1 MRDPRYDVLFEPVR
15 IGPVTAPNRFYQ
27 VPHCTGMGWRHPR
40 SLAAFRGVKAE
51 GGWGVVCTE
60 YCSIDPSSDDH
71 PLPYAALWDAADVRA
86 HALTTEA
93 VHAQGALAGVE
104 LWHGGSFIAN
114 LFSRLPTLGLS
125 SRPTAHFAGDPVQ
138 SRAMDKA
145 DIRDLRRWQ
154 RAAAG
159 RAVEAGFDIV
169 YVYAAHG
176 YLLSE
181 FLSPVLN
188 QRCDEYGGPLENRV
202 RIVRE
207 LIAET
212 REAVGDRAAV
222 ALRFNI
228 SEAGHADGLTPEES
242 REAIS
247 LLAALPDLWD
257 VTISDYYREMGSSRF
272 VKEAAQEETVAF
284 VKRVSAKPVVGVGRF
299 TSPDTMVRQIRNGVL
314 DLIGAARPSI
324 ADPFLPR
331 KIEEGRPEDIRECIG
346 CNICYA
352 HNSRGVPLRC
362 TQNPTT
368 GEEWRLGWHPER
380 IAPRHADETV
390 LVVGGGPAGLEA
402 ARALGQ
408 RGYAVTL
415 AEAAGELGGR
425 VSRESR
431 LPGLAEWAWVRDWR
445 VGQLAKLPSVA
456 VYLDSELSAAEVLD
470 FGFRHVIV
478 ATGARWRRD
487 GTGRRRATAFAGSDL
502 AGVATPDDI
511 MDGRLPAG
519 PVLVYDDDNY
529 YMGPVLALKL
539 RAAGREV
546 ALATNEGR
554 AGHWSR
560 FTGEQEFTN
569 QALIEAGVEILTN
582 HALAGFDGHRVQL
595 ACIFTGRTLARPARS
610 LVTVTSRAPS
620 DGLYLELAG
629 DPDRLAA
636 HGVRAV
642 HRIGDCA
649 APGTIAAAVYAGHQV
664 ARRLGDP
671 QGAAANLPREQPV
684 VGSAPDAPPG

>member
-15 IGPVTAPNRFYQ
+15 IGPVTAKNRFYQ
-27 VPHCTGMGWRHPR
+27 VPHCTGMGWRQPR

-60 YCSIDPSSDDH
+60 YCSMHPSSDDH

-86 HALTTEA
+86 QALMTEA
-93 VHAQGALAGVE
+93 VHAEGALAGVE
-104 LWHGGSFIAN
+104 LWHGGSAIAN
-114 LFSRLPTLGLS
+114 LSSRLPTLGLA
-125 SRPTAHFAGDPVQ
+125 SRPVANSAGDPVQ

-188 QRCDEYGGPLENRV
+188 QRRDEYGGSLENRV

-212 REAVGDRAAV
+212 REAVGGTCAV

-228 SEAGHADGLTPEES
+228 AEAGQAGGLTPEDS

-247 LLAALPDLWD
+247 LLADLPDLWD
-257 VTISDYYREMGSSRF
+257 VTVADYRREMGSSRF
-272 VKEAAQEETVAF
+272 VKEAAQEEAVAF
-284 VKRVSAKPVVGVGRF
+284 VKQVTGKPVVGVGRF
-299 TSPDTMVRQIRNGVL
+299 TSPDTMVRQVSKGIL

-331 KIEEGRPEDIRECIG
+331 KVEEGRPEDIRECIG

-362 TQNPTT
+362 TQNPTS

-415 AEAAGELGGR
+415 AEASAELGGR

-431 LPGLAEWAWVRDWR
+431 LPGLAEWVRVRDWR
-445 VGQLAKLPSVA
+445 LGQLAKLPNVA
-456 VYLDSELSAAEVLD
+456 VYLESELSAADVLD
-470 FGFRHVIV
+470 FAFRHVVV

-487 GTGRRRATAFAGSDL
+487 GTGRRRTTAFAGSDL
-502 AGVATPDDI
+502 AGVATPDDV
-511 MDGRLPAG
+511 MAGHLPEG

-529 YMGPVLALKL
+529 YMGPVLALEL

-560 FTGEQEFTN
+560 FTDEQEFTTR
-569 QALIEAGVEILTN
+569 ALLEAGVEIVAN
-582 HALAGFDGHRVQL
+582 RALDGFDGREVRL
-595 ACIFTGRTLARPARS
+595 ACVFTGRTIARPARS
-610 LVTVTSRAPS
+610 LLAVTSRAPS
-620 DGLYLELAG
+620 DGLYLDLAG

-636 HGVRAV
+636 HGIRSVQ
-642 HRIGDCA
+642 RIGDCA
-649 APGTIAAAVYAGHQV
+649 APGTIAAAVFAGHRV
-664 ARRLGDP
+664 ARALGDP
-671 QGAAANLPREQPV
+671 RGEAADQSREQPV
-684 VGSAPDAPPG
+684 LG

>member
-1 MRDPRYDVLFEPVR
+1 MRDPRYDVLFEPVK

-27 VPHCTGMGWRHPR
+27 VPHCTGMGWRFPR
-40 SLAAFRGVKAE
+40 SLAALRGVKAE

-60 YCSIDPSSDDH
+60 YCSMHPSSDNQ
-71 PLPYAALWDAADVRA
+71 PFQYAALWDEADVRA
-86 HALTTEA
+86 HALMTEA

-104 LWHGGSFIAN
+104 LWHGGSLAAN
-114 LFSRLPTLGLS
+114 LWSRLPSLGIG
-125 SRPTAHFAGDPVQ
+125 SRPIAHSAGDPIQ
-138 SRAMDKA
+138 SRPMDKG

-154 RAAAG
+154 RAAAR

-181 FLSPVLN
+181 FLSPELN
-188 QRCDEYGGPLENRV
+188 RRSDEYGGSLENRV

-212 REAVGDRAAV
+212 REAVGDHCAV

-228 SEAGHADGLTPEES
+228 SDEGHVEGLAPEES
-242 REAIS
+242 REAIT
-247 LLAALPDLWD
+247 LLAHLPDLWD
-257 VTISDYYREMGSSRF
+257 VTISDYFREMGSSRF
-272 VKEAAQEETVAF
+272 VREAAQEETVAF
-284 VKRVSAKPVVGVGRF
+284 VKTVSAKPVVGVGRF
-299 TSPDTMVRQIRNGVL
+299 TSPDTMLRQVKKCIL
-314 DLIGAARPSI
+314 DFIGAARPSI

-331 KIEEGRPEDIRECIG
+331 KIEEGRPEDIRECTG

-352 HNSRGVPLRC
+352 HDSRGVPIRC
-362 TQNPTT
+362 TQNPTM
-368 GEEWRLGWHPER
+368 GEEWRLGWHPEK
-380 IAPRHADETV
+380 IAPRHAEETV

-415 AEAAGELGGR
+415 AEATAELGGR

-431 LPGLAEWAWVRDWR
+431 LPGLAEWARVRDWR
-445 VGQLAKLPSVA
+445 LNQLTKLTNVE
-456 VYLDSELSAAEVLD
+456 VYLDSELSAAQVLD
-470 FGFRHVIV
+470 FGFQHVIV

-487 GTGRRRATAFAGSDL
+487 GLGRQRTTAFAGSDL
-502 AGVATPDDI
+502 EDVVTPDDV
-511 MDGRLPAG
+511 MDGHLPAG

-560 FTGEQEFTN
+560 YTGEQEFTIA
-569 QALIEAGVEILTN
+569 ALIEAGVDIVTN
-582 HALAGFDGHRVQL
+582 QSLEGFDGNQVRL
-595 ACIFTGRTLARPARS
+595 ACIFSGRAITRPAVS
-610 LVTVTSRAPS
+610 LLTVTSRAPS
-620 DGLYLELAG
+620 DGLFLELTG
-629 DPDRLAA
+629 DSDRLAENGI
-636 HGVRAV
+636 HSIR
-642 HRIGDCA
+642 RIGDCA
-649 APGTIAAAVYAGHQV
+649 APGTIAAAVYAGHQA
-664 ARRLGDP
+664 ARDLGDP
-671 QGAAANLPREQPV
+671 RDETADLPREQPFL
-684 VGSAPDAPPG
+684 G

>member
-1 MRDPRYDVLFEPVR
+1 MRDPRYDVLFEPVK

-27 VPHCTGMGWRHPR
+27 VPHCTGMGWRFPR
-40 SLAAFRGVKAE
+40 SLAALRGVKAE

-60 YCSIDPSSDDH
+60 YCSMHPSSDNQ
-71 PLPYAALWDAADVRA
+71 PYQYAALWDEGDVRA
-86 HALTTEA
+86 HALMTEA

-104 LWHGGSFIAN
+104 LWHGGGLAAN
-114 LFSRLPTLGLS
+114 LWSRLPSLGVG
-125 SRPTAHFAGDPVQ
+125 SRPMAHSAGDPVA
-138 SRAMDKA
+138 SRPMDKE

-181 FLSPVLN
+181 FLSPELN
-188 QRCDEYGGPLENRV
+188 QRSDEYGGSLENRV

-228 SEAGHADGLTPEES
+228 SEAGTDDGLRAEES
-242 REAIS
+242 REAIA
-247 LLAALPDLWD
+247 LLADLPDLWD
-257 VTISDYYREMGSSRF
+257 VTVSDYWREMGSSRF
-272 VKEAAQEETVAF
+272 VREAAQEETVAF
-284 VKRVSAKPVVGVGRF
+284 VKTVSAKPVVGVGRF
-299 TSPDTMVRQIRNGVL
+299 TSPDTMVRQVNKGIL
-314 DLIGAARPSI
+314 DFIGAARPSI

-331 KIEEGRPEDIRECIG
+331 KIEQGRPEDIRECIG

-352 HNSRGVPLRC
+352 HDARGVPIRC
-362 TQNPTT
+362 TQNPAM
-368 GEEWRLGWHPER
+368 GEEWRLAWHPEK

-415 AEAAGELGGR
+415 AEATAELGGR

-431 LPGLAEWAWVRDWR
+431 LPGLAEWARVRDWR
-445 VGQLAKLPSVA
+445 LGQLNKLANVE
-456 VYLDSELSAAEVLD
+456 VYLESELGAQQVLD
-470 FGFRHVIV
+470 FGYRHVIV

-487 GTGRRRATAFAGSDL
+487 GLGRQRTTAFAGSDM
-502 AGVATPDDI
+502 AGVVTPDDV
-511 MDGRLPAG
+511 MDGHVPEG

-529 YMGPVLALKL
+529 YMGSVLALKL

-546 ALATNEGR
+546 TLATNEGR
-554 AGHWSR
+554 VGHWSR
-560 FTGEQEFTN
+560 YTGEQEFTIA
-569 QALIEAGVEILTN
+569 ALIEAGVDIVTN
-582 HALAGFDGHRVQL
+582 QGLEGFDGTEVRL
-595 ACIFTGRTLARPARS
+595 ACVFSGRTMTRPARS
-610 LVTVTSRAPS
+610 LLSVTSRASS
-620 DGLYLELAG
+620 DGLYFELAD
-629 DPDRLAA
+629 DPDRLAENGI
-636 HGVRAV
+636 HSVS
-642 HRIGDCA
+642 RIGDCA
-649 APGTIAAAVYAGHQV
+649 APGTVAAAVYAGHRA
-664 ARRLGDP
+664 ARRLGEP
-671 QGAAANLPREQPV
+671 QEEAADLPREQPFL
-684 VGSAPDAPPG
+684 G

>member
-1 MRDPRYDVLFEPVR
+1 MRDPRYDVLFEPVK

-27 VPHCTGMGWRHPR
+27 VPHCTGMGWRFPR
-40 SLAAFRGVKAE
+40 SLAALRGIKAE

-60 YCSIDPSSDDH
+60 YCSMHPSSDNQ
-71 PLPYAALWDAADVRA
+71 PWQYAALWDEADVRA
-86 HALTTEA
+86 HGLMTEA

-104 LWHGGSFIAN
+104 LWHGGSTIAN
-114 LFSRLPTLGLS
+114 LWSRLPSLGVG
-125 SRPTAHFAGDPVQ
+125 SRPLAHSAGDPVQ
-138 SRAMDKA
+138 SRAMDKQ

-181 FLSPVLN
+181 FLSPEIN
-188 QRCDEYGGPLENRV
+188 RRSDEYGGSLENRV

-212 REAVGDRAAV
+212 REAVGDRSAV

-228 SEAGHADGLTPEES
+228 SEEGGAEGLGPDES
-242 REAIS
+242 RDAIA
-247 LLAALPDLWD
+247 LLADLPDLWD
-257 VTISDYYREMGSSRF
+257 VTISDYWREMGSSRF
-272 VKEAAQEETVAF
+272 VREAAQEETVAF
-284 VKRVSAKPVVGVGRF
+284 VKTVSAKPVVGVGRF
-299 TSPDTMVRQIRNGVL
+299 TSPDTMVRQVNKGIL
-314 DLIGAARPSI
+314 DFIGAARPSI

-331 KIEEGRPEDIRECIG
+331 KIEEGRLEDIRECIG

-352 HNSRGVPLRC
+352 HDSRGVPIRC
-362 TQNPTT
+362 TQNPTM
-368 GEEWRLGWHPER
+368 GEEWRLAWHPEK
-380 IAPRHADETV
+380 IAPRHAEETV

-415 AEAAGELGGR
+415 AEATAELGGR

-431 LPGLAEWAWVRDWR
+431 LPGLAEWARVRDWR
-445 VGQLAKLPSVA
+445 LGQLTKLANVE
-456 VYLDSELSAAEVLD
+456 VYLESELSAAQVLD

-487 GTGRRRATAFAGSDL
+487 GLGRQRATSFRGSDL
-502 AGVATPDDI
+502 PGVVTPDDI
-511 MDGRLPAG
+511 MDGQVPEG

-529 YMGPVLALKL
+529 YMGSVLALKL

-560 FTGEQEFTN
+560 YTGEQEFTIA
-569 QALIEAGVEILTN
+569 ALIEAGVEIVTN
-582 HALAGFDGHRVQL
+582 HGLEVFDGSEVGL
-595 ACIFTGRTLARPARS
+595 ACVFSGRTTTRPAGS
-610 LVTVTSRAPS
+610 LLTVTSRVPS
-620 DGLYLELAG
+620 DGLYFELAG
-629 DPDRLAA
+629 DPDRLAKN
-636 HGVRAV
+636 GVHSV
-642 HRIGDCA
+642 SRIGDCA
-649 APGTIAAAVYAGHQV
+649 APGTIAAAVYAGHRA
-664 ARRLGDP
+664 ARRLGDTRDE
-671 QGAAANLPREQPV
+671 AADLPREQPFL
-684 VGSAPDAPPG
+684 G

>member
-1 MRDPRYDVLFEPVR
+1 MRDPRYDVLFEPVK

-40 SLAAFRGVKAE
+40 SLAALRGVKAE

-60 YCSIDPSSDDH
+60 YCSMHPSSDNQ
-71 PLPYAALWDAADVRA
+71 PLQYAALWDEADVRA
-86 HALTTEA
+86 HALMTEA

-104 LWHGGSFIAN
+104 LWHGGSSIAN
-114 LFSRLPTLGLS
+114 LWSRLPTLGLA
-125 SRPTAHFAGDPVQ
+125 SRPMAHSAGDPVA

-181 FLSPVLN
+181 FLSPELN
-188 QRCDEYGGPLENRV
+188 RRSDEYGGSLENRV

-212 REAVGDRAAV
+212 REAVGDRCAV

-228 SEAGHADGLTPEES
+228 SDEGHVEGLAPEES
-242 REAIS
+242 REAIT
-247 LLAALPDLWD
+247 LLADLPDLWD
-257 VTISDYYREMGSSRF
+257 VAISEYLREMGSSRF
-272 VKEAAQEETVAF
+272 VREAAQEETVAF
-284 VKRVSAKPVVGVGRF
+284 VKTVSAKPVVGVGRF
-299 TSPDTMVRQIRNGVL
+299 TSPDTMLRQVKKGIL
-314 DLIGAARPSI
+314 DFIGAARPSI

-352 HNSRGVPLRC
+352 HDSRGAPIRC
-362 TQNPTT
+362 TQNPTM
-368 GEEWRLGWHPER
+368 GEEWRKGWHPEK
-380 IAPRHADETV
+380 IAPRHAEETV

-415 AEAAGELGGR
+415 AEATAELGGR

-431 LPGLAEWAWVRDWR
+431 LPGLAEWARVRDWR
-445 VGQLAKLPSVA
+445 LSQLTKLTNVE
-456 VYLDSELSAAEVLD
+456 VYLDSELSAAQVLD
-470 FGFRHVIV
+470 FGFQYVIV

-487 GTGRRRATAFAGSDL
+487 GLGRQRTTAFAGSDL
-502 AGVATPDDI
+502 EDVVTPDDV
-511 MDGRLPAG
+511 MDGHLPEG

-560 FTGEQEFTN
+560 YTGEQEFTIA
-569 QALIEAGVEILTN
+569 ALIEAGVDIVTN
-582 HALAGFDGHRVQL
+582 QGIEGFDGTEVRL
-595 ACIFTGRTLARPARS
+595 ACVFSGRTMTRPARS
-610 LVTVTSRAPS
+610 LLTVTSRAPS
-620 DGLYLELAG
+620 DGLYFELAG
-629 DPDRLAA
+629 DPDRLAEN
-636 HGVRAV
+636 GILSVR
-642 HRIGDCA
+642 RIGDCA
-649 APGTIAAAVYAGHQV
+649 APGTIAAAVYAGHQA
-664 ARRLGDP
+664 ARGLGDP
-671 QGAAANLPREQPV
+671 RDEAADLPREQPFL
-684 VGSAPDAPPG
+684 G

>member
-1 MRDPRYDVLFEPVR
+1 MRDPRYDVLFEPVK

-27 VPHCTGMGWRHPR
+27 VPHCTGMGWRFPR
-40 SLAAFRGVKAE
+40 SLAALRGVKAE

-60 YCSIDPSSDDH
+60 YCSMHPSSDNQ
-71 PLPYAALWDAADVRA
+71 PYQYAALWDEGDVRA
-86 HALTTEA
+86 HALMTEA

-104 LWHGGSFIAN
+104 LWHGGGLAAN
-114 LFSRLPTLGLS
+114 LWSRLPSLGVG
-125 SRPTAHFAGDPVQ
+125 SRPMAHSAGDPVA
-138 SRAMDKA
+138 SRPMDKE

-181 FLSPVLN
+181 FLSPELN
-188 QRCDEYGGPLENRV
+188 QRSDEYGGSLENRV

-228 SEAGHADGLTPEES
+228 SEAGTDDGLRAEES
-242 REAIS
+242 REAIA
-247 LLAALPDLWD
+247 LLADLPDLWD
-257 VTISDYYREMGSSRF
+257 VTVSDYWREMGSSRF
-272 VKEAAQEETVAF
+272 VREAAQEETVAF
-284 VKRVSAKPVVGVGRF
+284 VKTVSAKPVVGVGRF
-299 TSPDTMVRQIRNGVL
+299 TSPDTMVRQVNKGIL
-314 DLIGAARPSI
+314 DFIGAARPSI

-331 KIEEGRPEDIRECIG
+331 KIEQGRPEDIRECIG

-352 HNSRGVPLRC
+352 HDARGVPIRC
-362 TQNPTT
+362 TQNPAM
-368 GEEWRLGWHPER
+368 GEEWRLAWHPEK

-415 AEAAGELGGR
+415 AEATAELGGR

-431 LPGLAEWAWVRDWR
+431 LPGLAEWARVRDWR
-445 VGQLAKLPSVA
+445 LGQLNKLANVE
-456 VYLDSELSAAEVLD
+456 VYLESELGAQQVLD
-470 FGFRHVIV
+470 FGYRHVIV

-487 GTGRRRATAFAGSDL
+487 GLGRQRTTAFAGSDM
-502 AGVATPDDI
+502 AGVVTPDDV
-511 MDGRLPAG
+511 MDGHVPEG

-529 YMGPVLALKL
+529 YMGSVLALKL

-546 ALATNEGR
+546 TLATNEGR
-554 AGHWSR
+554 VGHWSR
-560 FTGEQEFTN
+560 YTGEQEFTIA
-569 QALIEAGVEILTN
+569 ALIEAGVDIVTN
-582 HALAGFDGHRVQL
+582 HGLEGFDGTEVRL
-595 ACIFTGRTLARPARS
+595 ACVFSGRTMTRPARS
-610 LVTVTSRAPS
+610 LLSVTSRASS
-620 DGLYLELAG
+620 DGLYFELAD
-629 DPDRLAA
+629 DPDRLAENGI
-636 HGVRAV
+636 HSVS
-642 HRIGDCA
+642 RIGDCA
-649 APGTIAAAVYAGHQV
+649 APGTVAAAVYAGHRA
-664 ARRLGDP
+664 ARRLGEP
-671 QGAAANLPREQPV
+671 QEEAADLPREQPFL
-684 VGSAPDAPPG
+684 G

>member
-1 MRDPRYDVLFEPVR
+1 MRDARYDVLFEPVK

-27 VPHCTGMGWRHPR
+27 VPHCTGMGWRFPR
-40 SLAAFRGVKAE
+40 SLAALRGVKAE

-60 YCSIDPSSDDH
+60 YCSIHPSSDNQ
-71 PLPYAALWDAADVRA
+71 PYQNAALWDEGDVRA
-86 HALTTEA
+86 HALMTEA

-104 LWHGGSFIAN
+104 LWYGGGSTAN
-114 LFSRLPTLGLS
+114 LWSRLPSLGVG
-125 SRPTAHFAGDPVQ
+125 SRPISHSAGDPVA
-138 SRAMDKA
+138 SRPMDKQ

-154 RAAAG
+154 RAAAV

-181 FLSPVLN
+181 FLSPELN
-188 QRCDEYGGPLENRV
+188 QRSDEYGGSLENRV

-212 REAVGDRAAV
+212 REAVGDRSAV

-228 SEAGHADGLTPEES
+228 SEAGATEGLSAEEP
-242 REAIS
+242 REAIA
-247 LLAALPDLWD
+247 LLADLPDLWD
-257 VTISDYYREMGSSRF
+257 VTVSDYWREMGSSRF
-272 VKEAAQEETVAF
+272 VREAAQEEAVAF
-284 VKRVSAKPVVGVGRF
+284 VKTVSAKPVVGVGRF
-299 TSPDTMVRQIRNGVL
+299 TSPDTMVRQVNKGIL
-314 DLIGAARPSI
+314 DFIGAARPSI

-331 KIEEGRPEDIRECIG
+331 KIEQGRLEDIRECIG

-352 HNSRGVPLRC
+352 HDARGVPIRC
-362 TQNPTT
+362 TQNPVM
-368 GEEWRLGWHPER
+368 GEEWRLGWHPET

-415 AEAAGELGGR
+415 AEATAELGGR

-431 LPGLAEWAWVRDWR
+431 LPGLAEWARVRDWR
-445 VGQLAKLPSVA
+445 LGQLNKLANVE
-456 VYLDSELSAAEVLD
+456 VYLESELSAQQVLD

-487 GTGRRRATAFAGSDL
+487 GLGRQRTTAFAGFDME
-502 AGVATPDDI
+502 GVVTPDDI
-511 MDGRLPAG
+511 MAGQLPDG

-539 RAAGREV
+539 RAAGGEV
-546 ALATNEGR
+546 TLATNEGR

-560 FTGEQEFTN
+560 YTGEQEFTIA
-569 QALIEAGVEILTN
+569 ALIEAGVEILTN
-582 HALAGFDGHRVQL
+582 LGLEGFDGSEVRL
-595 ACIFTGRTLARPARS
+595 ACVFTGRTVIRPARS
-610 LVTVTSRAPS
+610 LLTVTSRAPS
-620 DGLYLELAG
+620 DGLYFELAD
-629 DPDRLAA
+629 DPDRLAEKGI
-636 HGVRAV
+636 HSVN
-642 HRIGDCA
+642 RIGDCA
-649 APGTIAAAVYAGHQV
+649 APGTVAAAVYAGHRA
-664 ARRLGDP
+664 ARRLGEP
-671 QGAAANLPREQPV
+671 QDEAADLPREQPFL
-684 VGSAPDAPPG
+684 G

>member
-1 MRDPRYDVLFEPVR
+1 
-15 IGPVTAPNRFYQ
+15 
-27 VPHCTGMGWRHPR
+27 
-40 SLAAFRGVKAE
+40 
-51 GGWGVVCTE
+51 VCTE
-60 YCSIDPSSDDH
+60 YCSMHPSSDDD

-86 HALTTEA
+86 QALMTEA
-93 VHAQGALAGVE
+93 VHAQGSLAGVE
-104 LWHGGSFIAN
+104 LWHGGSAIAN
-114 LFSRLPTLGLS
+114 MSSRLPTLGLA
-125 SRPTAHFAGDPVQ
+125 SRPTVQSANDPVQ
-138 SRAMDKA
+138 SRPMDKS

-154 RAAAG
+154 GAAAR

-181 FLSPVLN
+181 FLSPMLN
-188 QRCDEYGGPLENRV
+188 QRSDEYGGSLENRL

-212 REAVGDRAAV
+212 REAVGDRCAV
-222 ALRFNI
+222 ALRFNM
-228 SEAGHADGLTPEES
+228 SEEGHAGGRAVAES
-242 REAIS
+242 REAVA
-247 LLAALPDLWD
+247 LLADLPDLWD
-257 VTISDYYREMGSSRF
+257 VTVADYNREMGSSRF

-284 VKRVSAKPVVGVGRF
+284 VKTVSDKPVVGVGRF
-299 TSPDTMVRQIRNGVL
+299 TSPDTMVRQVRKGIL

-331 KIEEGRPEDIRECIG
+331 KIEAGRAEDIRECIG
-346 CNICYA
+346 CNLCYA

-362 TQNPTT
+362 TQNPTA

-380 IAPRHADETV
+380 IAPCHGEETV

-431 LPGLAEWAWVRDWR
+431 LPGLAEWARVRDWR
-445 VGQLAKLPSVA
+445 LGQLDKLPNVK
-456 VYLDSELSAAEVLD
+456 VYLGSQLSAADVLD
-470 FGFRHVIV
+470 FGFQHVIV

-487 GTGRRRATAFAGSDL
+487 GVGRRRATAFAGPEL
-502 AGVATPDDI
+502 AGAVTPDDI
-511 MDGRLPAG
+511 MNGTLPDG
-519 PVLVYDDDNY
+519 PVLVYDEDNY

-546 ALATNEGR
+546 TLATNEGR

-560 FTGEQEFTN
+560 YTAEQQFTN
-569 QALIEAGVEILTN
+569 AALIEAGIEIVTN
-582 HALAGFDGHRVQL
+582 RALDGFDGREARL
-595 ACIFTGRTLARPARS
+595 ACVFTGRTIARPAQS
-610 LVTVTSRAPS
+610 LLAVTARAPS
-620 DGLYLELAG
+620 DDLYQELAG
-629 DPDRLAA
+629 DPDRLAER
-636 HGVRAV
+636 GILSLR
-642 HRIGDCA
+642 RIGDCA
-649 APGTIAAAVYAGHQV
+649 APGTIAAAVYAGHRA
-664 ARRLGDP
+664 ARGLGDP
-671 QGAAANLPREQPV
+671 EGEAADPPRERPV
-684 VGSAPDAPPG
+684 LG

>member
-1 MRDPRYDVLFEPVR
+1 M
-15 IGPVTAPNRFYQ
+15 
-27 VPHCTGMGWRHPR
+27 
-40 SLAAFRGVKAE
+40 
-51 GGWGVVCTE
+51 
-60 YCSIDPSSDDH
+60 
-71 PLPYAALWDAADVRA
+71 
-86 HALTTEA
+86 TEA

-104 LWHGGSFIAN
+104 LWHGGSTIAN
-114 LFSRLPTLGLS
+114 LWSRLPSLGVG
-125 SRPTAHFAGDPVQ
+125 SRPLAHSAGDPVQ
-138 SRAMDKA
+138 SRAMDKQ

-181 FLSPVLN
+181 FLSPEIN
-188 QRCDEYGGPLENRV
+188 RRSDEYGGSLENRV

-212 REAVGDRAAV
+212 REAVGDRSAV

-228 SEAGHADGLTPEES
+228 SEEGGAEGLGPEES
-242 REAIS
+242 REAIA
-247 LLAALPDLWD
+247 LLADLPDLWD
-257 VTISDYYREMGSSRF
+257 VTISDYWREMGSSRF
-272 VKEAAQEETVAF
+272 VREAAQEETVAF
-284 VKRVSAKPVVGVGRF
+284 VKQVSAKPVVGVGRF
-299 TSPDTMVRQIRNGVL
+299 TSPDTMVRQVNKGIL
-314 DLIGAARPSI
+314 DFIGAARPSI

-352 HNSRGVPLRC
+352 HDSRGVPIRC
-362 TQNPTT
+362 TQNPTM
-368 GEEWRLGWHPER
+368 GEEWRLAWHPEK
-380 IAPRHADETV
+380 IAPRHAEETV

-415 AEAAGELGGR
+415 AEATAELGGR

-431 LPGLAEWAWVRDWR
+431 LPGLAEWARVRDWR
-445 VGQLAKLPSVA
+445 LGQLTKLANVE
-456 VYLDSELSAAEVLD
+456 VYLESELSAAQVLD

-478 ATGARWRRD
+478 ATGASWRRD
-487 GTGRRRATAFAGSDL
+487 GLGRQRTTAFRGSDL
-502 AGVATPDDI
+502 PGVVTPDDI
-511 MDGRLPAG
+511 MDGQVPEG

-529 YMGPVLALKL
+529 YMGSVLALKL

-560 FTGEQEFTN
+560 YTGEQEFTIA
-569 QALIEAGVEILTN
+569 ALIEAGVDILTN
-582 HALAGFDGHRVQL
+582 QGLEGFDGSEVRL
-595 ACIFTGRTLARPARS
+595 ACVFSGRTMTRPAGS
-610 LVTVTSRAPS
+610 LLTVTSRAPS
-620 DGLYLELAG
+620 DGLYFELAG
-629 DPDRLAA
+629 DPDRLAEN
-636 HGVRAV
+636 GVHSV
-642 HRIGDCA
+642 SRIGDCA
-649 APGTIAAAVYAGHQV
+649 APGTIAAAVYAGHRA
-664 ARRLGDP
+664 ARRLGDTRDE
-671 QGAAANLPREQPV
+671 AADLPREQPSL
-684 VGSAPDAPPG
+684 G

>member
-1 MRDPRYDVLFEPVR
+1 MRDPRYDVLFEPVK

-27 VPHCTGMGWRHPR
+27 VPHCTGMGWRFPR
-40 SLAAFRGVKAE
+40 SLAALRGVKAE

-60 YCSIDPSSDDH
+60 YCSMHPSSDNQ
-71 PLPYAALWDAADVRA
+71 PFQYAALWDEADVRA
-86 HALTTEA
+86 HALMTEA

-104 LWHGGSFIAN
+104 LWYGGSLAAN
-114 LFSRLPTLGLS
+114 LWSRLPSLGVG
-125 SRPTAHFAGDPVQ
+125 SRAMAHSAGDPVA
-138 SRAMDKA
+138 SRPMDKA

-181 FLSPVLN
+181 FLSPELN
-188 QRCDEYGGPLENRV
+188 QRSDEYGGSLENRV

-212 REAVGDRAAV
+212 REAVGDRSAV

-228 SEAGHADGLTPEES
+228 SEAGTADGLRAEES
-242 REAIS
+242 REAIA
-247 LLAALPDLWD
+247 LLADLPDLWD
-257 VTISDYYREMGSSRF
+257 VTVSDYWREMGSSRF
-272 VKEAAQEETVAF
+272 VREAAQEEAVAF
-284 VKRVSAKPVVGVGRF
+284 VKTVSAKPVVGVGRF
-299 TSPDTMVRQIRNGVL
+299 TSPDTMVRQVNKGIL
-314 DLIGAARPSI
+314 DFIGAARPSI

-331 KIEEGRPEDIRECIG
+331 KIEQGRPEDIRECIG

-352 HNSRGVPLRC
+352 HDARGVPIRC
-362 TQNPTT
+362 TQNPAM
-368 GEEWRLGWHPER
+368 GEEWRLGWHPEK

-415 AEAAGELGGR
+415 AEATAELGGR

-431 LPGLAEWAWVRDWR
+431 LPGLAEWARVRDWR
-445 VGQLAKLPSVA
+445 LGQLNKLANVE
-456 VYLDSELSAAEVLD
+456 VYLESELSAQQVLD

-487 GTGRRRATAFAGSDL
+487 GLGRQRTTAFAGSDM
-502 AGVATPDDI
+502 AGVVTPDDI
-511 MDGRLPAG
+511 MAGRLPDG

-539 RAAGREV
+539 CAAGRAV

-560 FTGEQEFTN
+560 YTGEQEFTSA
-569 QALIEAGVEILTN
+569 ALIEAGVEILTN
-582 HALAGFDGHRVQL
+582 LGLEGFDGSEVRL
-595 ACIFTGRTLARPARS
+595 ACVFTGRTVIRPARS
-610 LVTVTSRAPS
+610 LLTVTSRAPS
-620 DGLYLELAG
+620 DGLYFELAD
-629 DPDRLAA
+629 DPDRLAENGI
-636 HGVRAV
+636 HSVS
-642 HRIGDCA
+642 RIGDCA
-649 APGTIAAAVYAGHQV
+649 APGTVAAAVYAGHRA
-664 ARRLGDP
+664 ARRLGEP
-671 QGAAANLPREQPV
+671 QDEAADLPREQPFL
-684 VGSAPDAPPG
+684 G

>member
-1 MRDPRYDVLFEPVR
+1 MRDPRYDVLFEPVK

-27 VPHCTGMGWRHPR
+27 VPHCTGMGWRFPR
-40 SLAAFRGVKAE
+40 SLAALRGVKAE

-60 YCSIDPSSDDH
+60 YCSMHPSSDNQ
-71 PLPYAALWDAADVRA
+71 PYQYAALWDEGDVRA
-86 HALTTEA
+86 HALMTEA

-104 LWHGGSFIAN
+104 LWHGGGLTAN
-114 LFSRLPTLGLS
+114 LWSRLPSLGVG
-125 SRPTAHFAGDPVQ
+125 SRPMAHSAGDPVA
-138 SRAMDKA
+138 SRPMDKE

-181 FLSPVLN
+181 FLSPELN
-188 QRCDEYGGPLENRV
+188 QRSDEYGGSLENRV

-228 SEAGHADGLTPEES
+228 SEAGTDDGLRAEES
-242 REAIS
+242 REAIA
-247 LLAALPDLWD
+247 LLADLPDLWD
-257 VTISDYYREMGSSRF
+257 VTVSDYWREMGSSRF
-272 VKEAAQEETVAF
+272 VREAAQEETVAF
-284 VKRVSAKPVVGVGRF
+284 VKTVSAKPVVGVGRF
-299 TSPDTMVRQIRNGVL
+299 TSPDTMVRQVNKGIL
-314 DLIGAARPSI
+314 DFIGAARPSI

-331 KIEEGRPEDIRECIG
+331 KIEQGRPEDIRECIG

-352 HNSRGVPLRC
+352 HDARGVPIRC
-362 TQNPTT
+362 TQNPAM
-368 GEEWRLGWHPER
+368 GEEWRLAWHPEK

-415 AEAAGELGGR
+415 AEATAELGGR

-431 LPGLAEWAWVRDWR
+431 LPGLAEWARVRDWR
-445 VGQLAKLPSVA
+445 LGQLNKLANVE
-456 VYLDSELSAAEVLD
+456 VYLESELSAQQVLD

-487 GTGRRRATAFAGSDL
+487 GLGRQRTTAFAGSDM
-502 AGVATPDDI
+502 AGVVTPDDV
-511 MDGRLPAG
+511 MDGHVPEG

-529 YMGPVLALKL
+529 YMGSVLALKL

-546 ALATNEGR
+546 TLATNEGR
-554 AGHWSR
+554 VGHWSR
-560 FTGEQEFTN
+560 YTGEQEFTIA
-569 QALIEAGVEILTN
+569 ALIEAGVDIVTN
-582 HALAGFDGHRVQL
+582 HGLEGFDGTEVRL
-595 ACIFTGRTLARPARS
+595 ACVFSGRTMTRPARS
-610 LVTVTSRAPS
+610 LLSVTSRASS
-620 DGLYLELAG
+620 DGLYFELAD
-629 DPDRLAA
+629 DPDRLAENGI
-636 HGVRAV
+636 HSVS
-642 HRIGDCA
+642 RIGDCA
-649 APGTIAAAVYAGHQV
+649 APGTVAAAVYAGHRA
-664 ARRLGDP
+664 ARRLGEP
-671 QGAAANLPREQPV
+671 QEEAADLPREQPFL
-684 VGSAPDAPPG
+684 G

>member
-1 MRDPRYDVLFEPVR
+1 MRDPRYDVLFEPVK

-27 VPHCTGMGWRHPR
+27 VPHCTGMGWRFPR
-40 SLAAFRGVKAE
+40 SLAALRGIKAE

-60 YCSIDPSSDDH
+60 YCSMHPSSDNQ
-71 PLPYAALWDAADVRA
+71 PLQYAALWDDADVRA
-86 HALTTEA
+86 HALMTEA
-93 VHAQGALAGVE
+93 VHAHGALAGVE
-104 LWHGGSFIAN
+104 LWHGGSLTAN
-114 LFSRLPTLGLS
+114 LWSRLPTLGVG
-125 SRPTAHFAGDPVQ
+125 SRPLAHSAGDPVQ
-138 SRAMDKA
+138 SRAMDKQ

-181 FLSPVLN
+181 FLSPELN
-188 QRCDEYGGPLENRV
+188 RRSDEYGGSLENRV

-212 REAVGDRAAV
+212 REAVDDRSAV

-228 SEAGHADGLTPEES
+228 SDEGHVEGLGPEES
-242 REAIS
+242 REAIA
-247 LLAALPDLWD
+247 LLADLPDLWD
-257 VTISDYYREMGSSRF
+257 VTISDYFREMGSSRF
-272 VKEAAQEETVAF
+272 VREAAQEETVAF
-284 VKRVSAKPVVGVGRF
+284 VKQVSAKPVVGVGRF
-299 TSPDTMVRQIRNGVL
+299 TSPDTMVRQVNKGIL
-314 DLIGAARPSI
+314 DFIGAARPSI

-331 KIEEGRPEDIRECIG
+331 KIEEGRLEDIRECIG

-352 HNSRGVPLRC
+352 HDSRGVPIRC
-362 TQNPTT
+362 TQNPTM
-368 GEEWRLGWHPER
+368 GEEWRLAWHPEK
-380 IAPRHADETV
+380 IAPRHAEETV

-415 AEAAGELGGR
+415 AEATAELGGR

-431 LPGLAEWAWVRDWR
+431 LPGLAEWARVRDWR
-445 VGQLAKLPSVA
+445 LGQLTKLANVE
-456 VYLDSELSAAEVLD
+456 VYLESELSAAQVLD

-487 GTGRRRATAFAGSDL
+487 GLGRQRTTAFRGSDL
-502 AGVATPDDI
+502 PGVVTPDDI
-511 MDGRLPAG
+511 MDGQVPEG

-529 YMGPVLALKL
+529 YMGSVLALKL

-560 FTGEQEFTN
+560 YTGEQEFTIA
-569 QALIEAGVEILTN
+569 ALIEAGVDILTN
-582 HALAGFDGHRVQL
+582 QGLEGFDGSEVRL
-595 ACIFTGRTLARPARS
+595 ACVFSGRTMTRPAGS
-610 LVTVTSRAPS
+610 LLTVTSRAPS
-620 DGLYLELAG
+620 DGLYFELAG
-629 DPDRLAA
+629 DPDRLAEN
-636 HGVRAV
+636 GVHSV
-642 HRIGDCA
+642 SRIGDCA
-649 APGTIAAAVYAGHQV
+649 APGTIAAAVYAGHRA
-664 ARRLGDP
+664 ARRLGDTRDE
-671 QGAAANLPREQPV
+671 AADLPREQPSL
-684 VGSAPDAPPG
+684 G

>member
-1 MRDPRYDVLFEPVR
+1 MRDPRYDVLFEPVK

-27 VPHCTGMGWRHPR
+27 VPHCTGMGWRFPR
-40 SLAAFRGVKAE
+40 SLAALRGIKAE

-60 YCSIDPSSDDH
+60 YCSMHPSSDNQ
-71 PLPYAALWDAADVRA
+71 PLQYAALWDDADVRA
-86 HALTTEA
+86 HALMTEA
-93 VHAQGALAGVE
+93 VHAHGALAGVE
-104 LWHGGSFIAN
+104 LWHGGSLTAN
-114 LFSRLPTLGLS
+114 LWSRLPTLGVG
-125 SRPTAHFAGDPVQ
+125 SRPLAHSAGDPVQ
-138 SRAMDKA
+138 SRAMDKQ

-181 FLSPVLN
+181 FLSPELN
-188 QRCDEYGGPLENRV
+188 RRSDEYGGSLENRV

-212 REAVGDRAAV
+212 REAVDDRSAV

-228 SEAGHADGLTPEES
+228 SDEGHVEGLGPEES
-242 REAIS
+242 REAIA
-247 LLAALPDLWD
+247 LLADLPDLWD
-257 VTISDYYREMGSSRF
+257 VTISDYFREMGSSRF
-272 VKEAAQEETVAF
+272 VREAAQEETVAF
-284 VKRVSAKPVVGVGRF
+284 VKQVSAKPVVGVGRF
-299 TSPDTMVRQIRNGVL
+299 TSPDTMVRQVNKGIL
-314 DLIGAARPSI
+314 DFIGAARPSI

-331 KIEEGRPEDIRECIG
+331 KIEEGRLEDIRECIG

-352 HNSRGVPLRC
+352 HDSRGVPIRC
-362 TQNPTT
+362 TQNPTM
-368 GEEWRLGWHPER
+368 GEEWRLAWHPEK
-380 IAPRHADETV
+380 IAPRHAEETV

-415 AEAAGELGGR
+415 AEATAELGGR

-431 LPGLAEWAWVRDWR
+431 LPGLAEWARVRDWR
-445 VGQLAKLPSVA
+445 LGQLTKLANVE
-456 VYLDSELSAAEVLD
+456 VYLESELSAAQVLD

-487 GTGRRRATAFAGSDL
+487 GLGRQRTTAFRGSDL
-502 AGVATPDDI
+502 PGVVTPDDI
-511 MDGRLPAG
+511 MDGQVPEG

-529 YMGPVLALKL
+529 YMGSVLALKL

-560 FTGEQEFTN
+560 YTGEQEFTIA
-569 QALIEAGVEILTN
+569 ALIEAGVDILTN
-582 HALAGFDGHRVQL
+582 QGLEGFDGSEVRL
-595 ACIFTGRTLARPARS
+595 ACVFSGRTMTRPAGS
-610 LVTVTSRAPS
+610 LLTVTSRAPS
-620 DGLYLELAG
+620 DGLYFELAG
-629 DPDRLAA
+629 DPDRLAEN
-636 HGVRAV
+636 GVHSV
-642 HRIGDCA
+642 SRIGDCA
-649 APGTIAAAVYAGHQV
+649 APGTIAAAVYAGHRA
-664 ARRLGDP
+664 ARRLGDTRDE
-671 QGAAANLPREQPV
+671 AADLPREQPFL
-684 VGSAPDAPPG
+684 G